1 MNKILNKL
9 KNSKYAKDDRGLS
22 AIEMAILFP
31 VLLSMLMAVYD
42 LGQGIVINQKTV
54 GASQIIADLITRR
67 EVVDTA
73 LIIDIVN
80 AGELA
85 LDPYP
90 TTSFGYDIASVTF
103 DEEAEP
109 VVLWRVSANMD
120 ESESAINSTIG
131 LGDEGEGVVVVS
143 VAYQYEP
150 FFSSFVIDTFNMTER
165 AFLAGRKSTTVT
177 CSDC

>member
-1 MNKILNKL
+1 MFSKL
-9 KNSKYAKDDRGLS
+9 QKLQYIKDNRGVS

-54 GASQIIADLITRR
+54 AASQIIADLITRQ

-73 LIIDIVN
+73 LITDIVN

-109 VVLWRVSANMD
+109 IVLWRVSANMN
-120 ESESAINSTIG
+120 ESETAINSTIG
-131 LGDEGEGVVVVS
+131 LGDEDEGVVVVS

-165 AFLAGRKSTTVT
+165 AFLAGRSSATVT